1 MLNPC
6 VKQIICTLSFPVL
19 VALKA
24 VIVGVQTQLQ
34 AFLAVLE
41 ARSLTLGIQLLP
53 TELARDAANAVLQE
67 AESVANLIP
76 VGLIDGC
83 VDLGGVQQDISSA
96 MRQAT
101 AGVNDF
107 ADAAAQA
114 LSLQAATAD
123 EIASIR
129 AKLDRLSAFN
139 DVIDECINEAA

>member
-1 MLNPC
+1 MLDPC
-6 VKQIICTLSFPVL
+6 VKQIIGTLSLPVL

-24 VIVGVQTQLQ
+24 VVVGVQTQLQ

-41 ARSLTLGIQLLP
+41 ARSLTLGIQLVP

-67 AESVANLIP
+67 AESIANLIP

-107 ADAAAQA
+107 ADAAAQT
-114 LSLQAATAD
+114 LSLQA
-123 EIASIR
+123 EISAQI
-129 AKLDRLSAFN
+129 AELNVKLDRLSAFN
-139 DVIDECINEAA
+139 DVIDESINEAA